1 MMKIT
6 VAGVGYVGLVSA
18 VGFAHHGHAV
28 TAVDLDPIKIA
39 GLNAGIS
46 PIFEPGLEELLQEQL
61 TAKRIQF
68 TTEGASAYSDADAIV
83 IGVGTPENEDGSA
96 NLTAVY
102 QVAHEIGRSIQ
113 RDCLI
118 IVKSTVPVG
127 TNDKVEA
134 IVKEAL
140 RNTAKVHVIS
150 NPEFLAQGSAVYDTL
165 HGSRII
171 IGTESKTAEEKM
183 RAIYANYGQPIV
195 AVSRKSAELVKYA
208 SNDFLALKISFV
220 NEIANLCD
228 ILGADVEEVTEG
240 MGYDPRIGNS
250 FLRAGIGYGGSCFP
264 KDTKALHW
272 LAEDHGFVLRTIEAA
287 IKINEKQKYTLIH
300 KLRKEVPHFA
310 GKKIAVLGL
319 TFKPNTDDLREAPS
333 IPNIKVLQRE
343 GAIIQAYDPIAM
355 DAVAAQLGD
364 DSIMKSSIEEALA
377 GADACL
383 IFTEWEEIRQIYP
396 ATFTRLMA
404 NPHVLDGR
412 NCFNKYEMELAGV
425 AYQSIGRPLTKVR
438 QLQ

>member
-1 MMKIT
+1 MKIA

-18 VGFAHHGHAV
+18 VGFAHHGHMV
-28 TAVDLDPIKIA
+28 TAVDVDAMKIA
-39 GLNAGIS
+39 GLTAGIS
-46 PIFEPGLEELLQEQL
+46 PIFEPGLEALLQEQL
-61 TAKRIQF
+61 AAGRIQF
-68 TTEGASAYSDADAIV
+68 TTDSASAYADAEAIV

-96 NLTAVY
+96 NLAAVY
-102 QVAHEIGRSIQ
+102 QVAHEIGASMQ
-113 RDCLI
+113 QDGLV

-127 TNDKVEA
+127 TNDKIEA
-134 IVKEAL
+134 IVRGAL
-140 RNTAKVHVIS
+140 RSAVDVDIVS

-165 HGSRII
+165 HGSRIVV
-171 IGTESKTAEEKM
+171 GTESATAEAKM
-183 RAIYANYGQPIV
+183 RDIYAAYGQPIV
-195 AVSRKSAELVKYA
+195 SVSRKSAELIKYA

-228 ILGADVEEVTEG
+228 ILGADIEEVTEG

-272 LAEDHGFVLRTIEAA
+272 LAEDHGFLLRTIEAT
-287 IKINEKQKYTLIH
+287 IKINEKQKYLLLH
-300 KLRKEVPHFA
+300 KLRQEMPTIA

-333 IPNIKVLQRE
+333 IPNMKVLQKE

-355 DAVAAQLGD
+355 AQTAEKLGD
-364 DSIMKSSIEEALA
+364 ASIMKDSIEAALE
-377 GADACL
+377 GADVCL
-383 IFTEWEEIRQIYP
+383 IFTEWDEIRAISP
-396 ATFTRLMA
+396 DTFKKWMA
-404 NPHVLDGR
+404 NPIVLDGR
-412 NCFNKYEMELAGV
+412 NCFNKYEMEAAGI
-425 AYQSIGRPLTKVR
+425 AYQSVGRPLAKVR